1 VLDKEAYLK
10 FYMGSKNIS
19 CDWKE
24 FYPLF
29 LSIGKRQNEFEN
41 GESQLNL
48 ILSTIVIVYSPAV
61 KVIPGVKVT
70 PGVKITPV
78 TYCSRENARP
88 LKPFLL

>member
-10 FYMGSKNIS
+10 FYMRSKNIS

-61 KVIPGVKVT
+61 KVVPGVEVT
-70 PGVKITPV
+70 LV